1 MTYFDITGNIGRVTK
16 KLHKGDKKAT
26 YISIASSSFYNK
38 KTTTTWINNIVFFGT
53 MADVVANKVSIGFKI
68 RVSGTIS
75 TKRTGKNETVFF
87 VGEKFEL
94 QVTAEE
100 QRADRAQQQ
109 AVSDL
114 PDGEDVYM
122 SGDTEEGEGD
132 LPY

>member
-1 MTYFDITGNIGRVTK
+1 MTYFDVTGNVGRVTK

-38 KTTTTWINNIVFFGT
+38 KTITTWVNNIVFFGT
-53 MADVVANKVSIGFKI
+53 MADVVENKVSVGVKI

-75 TKRTGKNETVFF
+75 VKKMGNKDTVYF

-94 QVTAEE
+94 QVTSEE
-100 QRADRAQQQ
+100 QRTDRAQKQ

-122 SGDTEEGEGD
+122 SGGEEEQD